1 MDPHA
6 TAVRAFTSVFMT
18 GYLRVMRPQMVL
30 WHITRHIMGIPEPK
44 NGAGLIPFILSLLF
58 GVAVIIAGYY
68 RSDMHLITV
77 LKNAGLLH

>member
-1 MDPHA
+1 
-6 TAVRAFTSVFMT
+6 
-18 GYLRVMRPQMVL
+18 
-30 WHITRHIMGIPEPK
+30 MGIRIPEPK

-58 GVAVIIAGYY
+58 GVAVIVAGYY